1 MNGIGTEVRGDGV
14 AHHVLLHRALE
25 KNTAEPIVVVVQC
38 TLNGCEDGL
47 GEVGGVVLGAE
58 IAHVEPQGLFYEFI
72 AAAAVISFQ
81 PAVHAVDHVGREPK
95 CRFLFHF
102 FFHRCSPFL
111 AVGQKG
117 RECRK
122 HRAFLETRLRFF

>member
-1 MNGIGTEVRGDGV
+1 MGAVFTLVLVKGD
-14 AHHVLLHRALE
+14 
-25 KNTAEPIVVVVQC
+25 VQC

-47 GEVGGVVLGAE
+47 GEVGGIVLGAK

-81 PAVHAVDHVGREPK
+81 PAVHAVDHVGREPE